1 VIESGFDTETAKAAQ
16 DAIFAHLDA
25 A

>member
-16 DAIFAHLDA
+16 DAILARLDA

>member
-16 DAIFAHLDA
+16 DAIFARLDA